1 MSQQIRVLQ
10 CVECSLY
17 QVDIVKKA
25 NRWECKVCG
34 VKQVIQKEYFRGSG
48 AECRAKV
55 QQLNLD
61 CGERKEAQEKRKILE
76 VHEEILGDRSLTEPG
91 DQLKSS
97 HRSGGSS
104 KWAEYIDEPIAG
116 TCSGPNRHI
125 DPKKLDEQENTSF
138 YKKKSGSNKRKAQ
151 TDFVADTKSF
161 SKWQNFL

>member
-1 MSQQIRVLQ
+1 MSQQIRVVQ

-17 QVDIVKKA
+17 QVDIVKKT
-25 NRWECKVCG
+25 NRWECKVCDA
-34 VKQVIQKEYFRGSG
+34 KQVMQKEFFRGSG

-61 CGERKEAQEKRKILE
+61 CGQRKEAQAKRMILE
-76 VHEEILGDRSLTEPG
+76 VQAENLGDRALVELA

-97 HRSGGSS
+97 HRTGGSS
-104 KWAEYIDEPIAG
+104 KWAEYTDEPITD
-116 TCSGPNRHI
+116 TCSGSNRHI
-125 DPKKLDEQENTSF
+125 QPKELDEPDNSSF

-151 TDFVADTKSF
+151 TAFVYDTKTN